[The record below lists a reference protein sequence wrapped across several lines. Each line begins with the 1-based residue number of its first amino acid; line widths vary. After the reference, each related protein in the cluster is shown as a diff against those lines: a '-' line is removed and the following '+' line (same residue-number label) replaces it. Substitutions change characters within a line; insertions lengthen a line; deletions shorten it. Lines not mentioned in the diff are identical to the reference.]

1 MAESDA
7 LQRETARLSAAV
19 DALENFVGPL
29 FDEKDSIANLKQKL
43 RSVENERDGLLAELD
58 AERSRASRLEA
69 ANDEVSGRLDA
80 VMGSL
85 RNLAPAGP

>member
-7 LQRETARLSAAV
+7 LQLATARLSAAV

-29 FDEKDSIANLKQKL
+29 FGEEDSIANLKQKL
-43 RSVENERDGLLAELD
+43 RSVENERDRLLAELD
-58 AERSRASRLEA
+58 VERSRASRLEV

-85 RNLAPAGP
+85 RDMAPAGP